1 MPEAKQSG
9 FRHFGLQRGMTDRLD
24 GRVKAGI
31 TADMVG
37 EKKPKA
43 VLWDMDGTLVDSE
56 PLHEQALVSALHSV
70 GIAAP
75 TDLHDRVVG
84 QAAVPVYEM
93 MRDEFGLSLP
103 FHAWIRRKYEHY
115 LPHAAGVLGRPGA
128 IEIFR
133 AVHRL
138 GIAQAIV
145 SNSDR
150 LVVDA
155 NLRAVGLMEPG
166 LKTISRND
174 VREGKPS
181 PEPYLRAAW
190 LLDVEPATCFVMED
204 SPTGALAGI
213 AAGMQTIFWPQAPM
227 AGPDGALAA
236 ETAEDVRRLLGLA

>member
-1 MPEAKQSG
+1 M
-9 FRHFGLQRGMTDRLD
+9 
-24 GRVKAGI
+24 AG
-31 TADMVG
+31 G
-37 EKKPKA
+37 KKPKA
-43 VLWDMDGTLVDSE
+43 VFWDMDGTLVDSE

-75 TDLHDRVVG
+75 ADLHDRVVG

-115 LPHAAGVLGRPGA
+115 LPHAGGLLARPGA

-133 AVHRL
+133 AVAARD
-138 GIAQAIV
+138 IPQAIV

-155 NLRAVGLMEPG
+155 NLRAVGLAEPG
-166 LKTISRND
+166 LKSISRND
-174 VREGKPS
+174 VRDGKPS
-181 PEPYLRAAW
+181 PEAYLRAAW
-190 LLDVEPATCFVMED
+190 LFDVDPTACFVMED
-204 SPTGALAGI
+204 SPTGAQAGL
-213 AAGMQTIFWPQAPM
+213 AAGMTTVFWPQTPIT
-227 AGPDGALAA
+227 GPAGALVA